1 MKKFLLSVLAAT
13 TMFAACTT
21 ESTTDVVSVPV
32 PDVLTVSLEEDTRMQ
47 LMNEK
52 TVWNEG
58 DLVSVFYK
66 SNANQKWQ
74 FNGVTGDRYGELT
87 RVEAG
92 VASAEMEK
100 VVVVYP
106 YDANYLVT
114 PSTGAIEATLP
125 AEQSYLEGSY
135 GLGSSMM
142 ISSGY
147 YRQFTLKNVMGWL
160 KLQLTGDG
168 EKVTKVVFRGNNGEQ
183 VAGNVYVEADDATLI
198 LSSTEAEAGEAAG
211 GTLSFENSVV
221 TELTLNCDGVAL
233 GAEATSFYLAL
244 PPQEFTNG
252 FTVEIWGQDANG
264 NELKMVKKS
273 EAALTIERNV
283 IQPLE
288 AVAYE
293 GKPTSLTA
301 AFSAVDSTMFPAM
314 HGMPGIYLIN
324 VSNEAGDLGQLLFY
338 DNTTPFVALNGEYP
352 VVVGSLGQELEGPCF
367 LADPGYCNFFMGGV
381 NYYPV
386 SGTVNVFSTLAQG
399 SPEDNNAFEFNLVV
413 MDDAGNEL
421 PLIGALE
428 SNIVGALGYGPSYI
442 DFNLAEWGFNTFEV
456 SYDENSANI
465 VKLTSTTT
473 SGDFV
478 MELSTENGDITEGAY
493 NALSGTLSGYYF
505 DGLDAKE
512 YVFKDGQIIF
522 EKVEGTEN
530 SYNLVISSR
539 AGDWVL
545 GDKYKVVIPE
555 EGYYTVTINFPAPE
569 EPEVSEPSVN
579 LALIGSFTD
588 WAAELPMEYSNGIY
602 FVKGFDLDAYATFK
616 IKTVGTWDVNVGAS
630 TVNYLN
636 PGNHIAVV
644 NDSNSGDIA
653 ITEAGTYDIY
663 FDLANLK
670 LYVVAADA
678 DYTSAPLQT
687 ENGPEPPV
695 VEPEVTEN
703 VLYLKPNS
711 NWNQD
716 NARFAAYFFNASGNT
731 WVSATDSDADGI
743 YEVYIP
749 TGYVAGE
756 NVIFCRMNPS
766 TTANDWNNKW
776 NQTGDLV
783 IPTDDKNLYTVAD
796 GAWDNGNGT
805 WSVK

>member
-13 TMFAACTT
+13 TLFAACTT
-21 ESTTDVVSVPV
+21 ESTTDAVSVPV

-47 LMNEK
+47 LMDEK

-87 RVEAG
+87 PVEAG
-92 VASAEMEK
+92 VATAEMEK

-244 PPQEFTNG
+244 PPQEFSNG

-301 AFSAVDSTMFPAM
+301 AFTRVEQFMDLSQQGLA
-314 HGMPGIYLIN
+314 GWYYLIVAN
-324 VSNEAGDLGQLLFY
+324 DNYDMASLLFY
-338 DNTTPFVALNGEYP
+338 DNTNPFVALNGEYSAFS
-352 VVVGSLGQELEGPCF
+352 GSFDMGPHPEVPA
-367 LADPGYCNFFMGGV
+367 LMADPGYTNFNIGGTL
-381 NYYPV
+381 YFPV
-386 SGTVNVFSTLAQG
+386 SGTVNVYSALAQG
-399 SPEDNNAFEFNLVV
+399 SPEDNNALEFNMVV

-421 PLIGALE
+421 TLTGDLE
-428 SNIVGALGYGPSYI
+428 SNMVGAFGYGPSYI

-493 NALSGTLSGYYF
+493 GVMRGTLSGYYF
-505 DGLDAKE
+505 DGLDAQE
-512 YVFKDGQIIF
+512 YVFQDGQIMF

-545 GDKYKVVIPE
+545 GNKYKVVIPE
-555 EGYYTVTINFPAPE
+555 EGYYTVTINFPVVE
-569 EPEVSEPSVN
+569 EPEP
-579 LALIGSFTD
+579 TQ
-588 WAAELPMEYSNGIY
+588 
-602 FVKGFDLDAYATFK
+602 
-616 IKTVGTWDVNVGAS
+616 TVV
-630 TVNYLN
+630 YLN
-636 PGNHIAVV
+636 PGPWTV
-644 NDSNSGDIA
+644 S
-653 ITEAGTYDIY
+653 
-663 FDLANLK
+663 
-670 LYVVAADA
+670 DA
-678 DYTSAPLQT
+678 
-687 ENGPEPPV
+687 
-695 VEPEVTEN
+695 
-703 VLYLKPNS
+703 
-711 NWNQD
+711 W
-716 NARFAAYFFNASGNT
+716 FAAYLWKGEGATKTET
-731 WVSATDSDADGI
+731 WVKATDEDADGI
-743 YEVYIP
+743 YEVVVP
-749 TGYVAGE
+749 DGYV
-756 NVIFCRMNPS
+756 NLIFVRMDS
-766 TTANDWNNKW
+766 AKTALSWDSKW
-776 NQTGDLV
+776 NQTNDLV
-783 IPTDDKNLYTVAD
+783 VPTDGTNLYTITAWGDGTDVCP
-796 GAWDNGNGT
+796 GAWST
-805 WSVK
+805 K

>member
-1 MKKFLLSVLAAT
+1 MKKFFLSVLAVAALFT
-13 TMFAACTT
+13 ACTT
-21 ESTTDVVSVPV
+21 EATQDVPSVTV
-32 PDVLTVSLEEDTRMQ
+32 PDVLTVSFEADDSRVQ
-47 LMNEK
+47 LMDNK
-52 TVWNEG
+52 TVWTAG
-58 DLVSVFYK
+58 DEVAVFYK
-66 SNANQKWQ
+66 SNAISTFEFQGK
-74 FNGVTGDRYGELT
+74 TGDRNGELKL
-87 RVEAG
+87 VNKAVG
-92 VASAEMEK
+92 PVQMEK
-100 VVVVYP
+100 VVAVYP
-106 YDANYLVT
+106 YSANYLVT

-125 AEQSYLEGSY
+125 AEQTYLEGSY

-147 YRQFTLKNVMGWL
+147 FTQVMFKNVMGWV
-160 KLQLTGDG
+160 KFQLTG
-168 EKVTKVVFRGNNGEQ
+168 EEQAITKIVFRGNNGEQ
-183 VAGNVYVEADDATLI
+183 VAGLVYVDADDAYLT
-198 LSSTEAEAGEAAG
+198 LSSTPAEEGEAASG
-211 GTLSFENSVV
+211 NLTFEGSNVAEVSLVCETPVVLSSEP
-221 TELTLNCDGVAL
+221 
-233 GAEATSFYLAL
+233 TSFYLAL
-244 PPQEFTNG
+244 PPQEFSNG

-555 EGYYTVTINFPAPE
+555 EGYYTVTINFPVVE
-569 EPEVSEPSVN
+569 EP
-579 LALIGSFTD
+579 
-588 WAAELPMEYSNGIY
+588 
-602 FVKGFDLDAYATFK
+602 
-616 IKTVGTWDVNVGAS
+616 
-630 TVNYLN
+630 
-636 PGNHIAVV
+636 
-644 NDSNSGDIA
+644 
-653 ITEAGTYDIY
+653 
-663 FDLANLK
+663 
-670 LYVVAADA
+670 
-678 DYTSAPLQT
+678 
-687 ENGPEPPV
+687 
-695 VEPEVTEN
+695 
-703 VLYLKPNS
+703 VLC
-711 NWNQD
+711 
-716 NARFAAYFFNASGNT
+716 
-731 WVSATDSDADGI
+731 
-743 YEVYIP
+743 E
-749 TGYVAGE
+749 
-756 NVIFCRMNPS
+756 
-766 TTANDWNNKW
+766 
-776 NQTGDLV
+776 
-783 IPTDDKNLYTVAD
+783 
-796 GAWDNGNGT
+796 
-805 WSVK
+805 